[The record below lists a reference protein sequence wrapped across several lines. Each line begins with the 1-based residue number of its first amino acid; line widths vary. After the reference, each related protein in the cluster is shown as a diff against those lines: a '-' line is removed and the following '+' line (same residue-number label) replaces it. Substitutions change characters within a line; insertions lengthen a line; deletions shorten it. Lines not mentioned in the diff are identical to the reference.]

1 MNKWTQRSQI
11 SLRRWGRRHM
21 YRKGKE
27 RHQTC
32 GMESYESLK
41 YELSGENVWPLL
53 LFEDVRLWIPSW
65 KKPFRMEKLGKKRCL
80 RLESNWKITFL
91 ETWSHW
97 YFILLLH
104 RGIFEESWLGSIQH
118 KGGRDSNW
126 SLHWDV
132 CCSYIIY
139 WKIEKV
145 LGVVPWF

>member
-1 MNKWTQRSQI
+1 MNKWTQSSQI
-11 SLRRWGRRHM
+11 SLGRWGRRHM

-53 LFEDVRLWIPSW
+53 LFEVVRLWIRGW
-65 KKPFRMEKLGKKRCL
+65 KKSFRMENLGKKKMFK
-80 RLESNWKITFL
+80 LESNWKITFR

-97 YFILLLH
+97 YFMLLLH
-104 RGIFEESWLGSIQH
+104 RGIFEESLLGSIQH
-118 KGGRDSNW
+118 KGGRNSNW

-132 CCSYIIY
+132 CCPYIIY
-139 WKIEKV
+139 WKTEKV

>member
-1 MNKWTQRSQI
+1 MNTEKSDFTKKMRKEAYVQKRQRETPNMWNGVLWVSKI
-11 SLRRWGRRHM
+11 WVIRRKRLTTIAFWGCKALNTRL
-21 YRKGKE
+21 KETFQDGKI
-27 RHQTC
+27 
-32 GMESYESLK
+32 
-41 YELSGENVWPLL
+41 GE
-53 LFEDVRLWIPSW
+53 
-65 KKPFRMEKLGKKRCL
+65 KRCL